1 MKNMP
6 KVIAFTKVNLPYGW
20 LGNMSDHKM
29 QYDGKE
35 YRTSEALFQCLR
47 FEGYPEAQRI
57 IMNERSPMS
66 AKMKAKK
73 LRRELKLNLDIGGAE
88 DIERMKLCLRLKAEQ
103 HPLLIKKRLLET
115 GDAIIIENSTKHS
128 GGTGKIWGAASVN
141 NEWEGQN
148 LLGNLWMELREELR
162 KEKQEQEV
170 N

>member
-6 KVIAFTKVNLPYGW
+6 KVIAFTRVNLPYGW

-29 QYDGKE
+29 QYGGKE

-57 IMNERSPMS
+57 IMNERSPMA
-66 AKMKAKK
+66 AKMKARR
-73 LRRELKLNLDIGGAE
+73 LRTELNLGRDDIGGAE
-88 DIERMKLCLRLKAEQ
+88 DIERMKLCLKLKVEQ

-115 GDAIIIENSTKHS
+115 GDAIIIEDCTARPGS
-128 GGTGKIWGAASVN
+128 TGKIWGAVLKDG
-141 NEWEGQN
+141 EWIGKN
-148 LLGNLWMELREELR
+148 LLGKLWMELREEL
-162 KEKQEQEV
+162 KQSAE